1 MNFRDS
7 GFSPQGFGH
16 LLQQQ
21 EQQQQR
27 QEQQM
32 WQTPEHVNPWYVGPP
47 WSQPLEPPWGKESCF
62 S

>member
-7 GFSPQGFGH
+7 GFTPQGFGH

-21 EQQQQR
+21 EQQQEQR
-27 QEQQM
+27 M
-32 WQTPEHVNPWYVGPP
+32 WQNPERVDHWYVGPP
-47 WSQPLEPPWGKESCF
+47 WSQPLEPPWGKQSDF